1 MFSCNACLKLSCGD
15 KREMNQSIL
24 EEIVDKNKNNI
35 YNKVDKNKKHIA
47 NKDLQTEIECK
58 KSIMRYW
65 QKY

>member
-1 MFSCNACLKLSCGD
+1 
-15 KREMNQSIL
+15 MNQSIL

-58 KSIMRYW
+58 KSVMRYW